1 MRRGLHRDIRH
12 RVDVS
17 IDGFQMGYFHGARPP
32 MFIIIA
38 TKVKN
43 QGGKRPLAT
52 VFRFCAK
59 RWANRFI
66 KL

>member
-1 MRRGLHRDIRH
+1 
-12 RVDVS
+12 
-17 IDGFQMGYFHGARPP
+17 